1 VESPH
6 RLAGGVPRSTV
17 DPDPVALSATG
28 RRQQA
33 AGYGY
38 QLPANRYTIAAMRHQ
53 KLLLAAIFVVSTA
66 WACKS
71 TQPQPAAEPAAAA
84 AAAPERGP
92 DVIFV
97 PTPQEVVDAM
107 LKLAKVTKN
116 DVIYDLG
123 SGDGRIPIT
132 AAKTYGA
139 RATGIDIDPQRIKE
153 ATENLK
159 VAGVGDRVRFL
170 NQDLFTTDI
179 SEATVVTLYLLPS
192 LNVKLLPKLNKE
204 LKPGT
209 RIVSHAFDMSADCV
223 ERKPLETMTING
235 RSIYFWTIP
244 IK

>member
-1 VESPH
+1 MT
-6 RLAGGVPRSTV
+6 A
-17 DPDPVALSATG
+17 
-28 RRQQA
+28 RR
-33 AGYGY
+33 
-38 QLPANRYTIAAMRHQ
+38 
-53 KLLLAAIFVVSTA
+53 LLLILAILVTTVVAPA
-66 WACKS
+66 WAQ
-71 TQPQPAAEPAAAA
+71 QPL
-84 AAAPERGP
+84 RSP

-139 RATGIDIDPQRIKE
+139 RGVGIDIDPQRIKE

-159 VAGVGDRVRFL
+159 TAGVGDRVKFL

-192 LNVKLLPKLNKE
+192 LNVKLIPKLNKE

-209 RIVSHAFDMSADCV
+209 RIVSHAFDMSSDGT
-223 ERKPLETMTING
+223 ERKPRETLNVNG
-235 RSIYFWTIP
+235 RTVYFWTIP
-244 IK
+244 IQ

>member
-1 VESPH
+1 MT
-6 RLAGGVPRSTV
+6 A
-17 DPDPVALSATG
+17 
-28 RRQQA
+28 RR
-33 AGYGY
+33 
-38 QLPANRYTIAAMRHQ
+38 
-53 KLLLAAIFVVSTA
+53 LLLILTILVTTVVAPA
-66 WACKS
+66 WAQ
-71 TQPQPAAEPAAAA
+71 QPL
-84 AAAPERGP
+84 RSP

-139 RATGIDIDPQRIKE
+139 RGVGIDIDPQRIKE

-159 VAGVGDRVRFL
+159 TAGVGDRVKFL

-192 LNVKLLPKLNKE
+192 LNVKLIPKLNKE

-209 RIVSHAFDMSADCV
+209 RIVSHAFDMSSDGT
-223 ERKPLETMTING
+223 ERKPRETLNVNG
-235 RSIYFWTIP
+235 RTVYFWTIP
-244 IK
+244 IQ